1 MNNLQRKPQQE
12 PNVLICHPECPIY
25 TPDLIRQ
32 WGNDLDLYP
41 DYYEKLADGFLRLI
55 PSYCEGED
63 GKFQGAPEFWQRNL
77 LSYSF
82 YFGLGLTVFNRELAQ
97 KLIYGL
103 TEGPSK
109 FVLFFLNETKKYGSS
124 DKFEQWHFAVNV
136 LTYFTQVASPETT
149 GPGAD
154 AGLLRSRAPIAGFTP
169 AIRLGLYD
177 PEFAEALFEG
187 AVDEREKCDDEELIG
202 RIDWIKGFVINT
214 HEKQETC
221 SNN

>member
-1 MNNLQRKPQQE
+1 MKYLQRESQQDQ
-12 PNVLICHPECPIY
+12 NLLICHPECPVY

-41 DYYEKLADGFLRLI
+41 DYYEKLVNGFLDFI
-55 PSYCEGED
+55 PSYCEDEEGNLP
-63 GKFQGAPEFWQRNL
+63 GIPEFWQRNL

-82 YFGLGLTVFNRELAQ
+82 YFGLGLTIFNRELAQ

-109 FVLFFLNETKKYGSS
+109 FVLFFLNETKDYGSLN
-124 DKFEQWHFAVNV
+124 KVEQWNFVVNV
-136 LTYFTQVASPETT
+136 LTYFTQKASPETT
-149 GPGAD
+149 GPDAD
-154 AGLLRSRAPIAGFTP
+154 VALLRSRAPIAGFTP

-187 AVDEREKCDDEELIG
+187 AVDEKEKCDDEELID
-202 RIDWIKGFVINT
+202 RIDWIKWFVINSYV
-214 HEKQETC
+214 KQFTS

>member
-1 MNNLQRKPQQE
+1 MKNLQRRTQQE
-12 PNVLICHPECPIY
+12 PNILICHPECPIY

-41 DYYEKLADGFLRLI
+41 DYYEKLVNGFLGLI
-55 PSYCEGED
+55 PSYCEDEEGNLP
-63 GKFQGAPEFWQRNL
+63 GTPEFWQRNL

-82 YFGLGLTVFNRELAQ
+82 YFGLGLTILNRELAQ
-97 KLIYGL
+97 ILIYGL

-109 FVLFFLNETKKYGSS
+109 FVLFFLNETKDYDSLNRV
-124 DKFEQWHFAVNV
+124 EQWNFAVNV
-136 LTYFTQVASPETT
+136 LTYFTDKASPETT

-169 AIRLGLYD
+169 AIRLGLND

-187 AVDEREKCDDEELIG
+187 AVDEKEKCGDEELID
-202 RIDWIKGFVINT
+202 RIDWIKWFVINSYV
-214 HEKQETC
+214 KQFTS